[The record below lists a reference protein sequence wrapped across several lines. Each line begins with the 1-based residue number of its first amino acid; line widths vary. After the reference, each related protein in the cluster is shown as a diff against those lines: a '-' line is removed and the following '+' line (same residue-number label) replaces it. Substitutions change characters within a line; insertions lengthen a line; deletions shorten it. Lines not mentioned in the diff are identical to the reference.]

1 MAEFRGRQRSF
12 DKEGRNTSS
21 SDPKMIRS
29 RIFVGN
35 LTDQVTRQDIEKAFK
50 KYGTILGVSL
60 HKNFG
65 FVQFDSQESAD
76 KAVTEEEDTTIHGHK
91 VGE

>member
-1 MAEFRGRQRSF
+1 
-12 DKEGRNTSS
+12 
-21 SDPKMIRS
+21 MIRS